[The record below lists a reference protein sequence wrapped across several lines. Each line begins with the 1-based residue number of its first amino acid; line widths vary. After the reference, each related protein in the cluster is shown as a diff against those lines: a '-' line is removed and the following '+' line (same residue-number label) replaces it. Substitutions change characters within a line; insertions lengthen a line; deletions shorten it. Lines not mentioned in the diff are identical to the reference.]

1 MDIKSQ
7 NSPQNFEISQF
18 ELDAFVDIDDKEKA
32 REWFLSFE
40 SKSKMTM
47 PESRRYKIK
56 GKKDGHSPASAMY
69 DYEDALYLSAMDEQE
84 LLVLLADRM
93 TNPNYDY
100 IAKLFYKYREMALG
114 DHNGTSMFKRLEE
127 VVNDYNNSGHGKTIL
142 QEYDS
147 CTGKAFILCVV
158 INLMNQVHERVLQSG
173 ELCYID
179 ASASFEPLNTS
190 ITLLYI
196 SCMVGAL
203 PLGLFITSDESEIT
217 LEKALNLLKTIL
229 PQHAFFGCESQV
241 GPKVF
246 LTDDSSAE
254 RNALELCWPEGIRLL
269 CTFHILQAF
278 WRWLY
283 DLKHHINKED
293 WGPIIKKMKEILY
306 TTSGSEMHTHYCEFK
321 QMFYGS
327 KIGTCTCP
335 IGMTGVPCKH
345 QGAVSVKFHISTF
358 NFLPSLASNDRMI
371 YAYIALGYVAK
382 DNSFYASLHAVT
394 TPQDL
399 QTKVGTSNN
408 NTTIEY
414 GVLSCKESNE
424 NVEIVDISAFTD
436 FLEEVR
442 RDYRDGGAQ
451 LRTALDK
458 FAEHYKA
465 AKLKSIPQL
474 TSFLYDLNRDLDPM
488 VNLRSGSMIRVQ
500 VESVKRRKTEGSGYK
515 CKLPNVIKDKEN
527 LDPQNIPSCKTRK
540 ASKKEH
546 NLSKNV
552 LKNQPN

>member
-1 MDIKSQ
+1 
-7 NSPQNFEISQF
+7 
-18 ELDAFVDIDDKEKA
+18 
-32 REWFLSFE
+32 
-40 SKSKMTM
+40 
-47 PESRRYKIK
+47 
-56 GKKDGHSPASAMY
+56 MY

-254 RNALELCWPEGIRLL
+254 RNALELCWPE
-269 CTFHILQAF
+269 
-278 WRWLY
+278 
-283 DLKHHINKED
+283 DKD
-293 WGPIIKKMKEILY
+293 
-306 TTSGSEMHTHYCEFK
+306 
-321 QMFYGS
+321 
-327 KIGTCTCP
+327 
-335 IGMTGVPCKH
+335 
-345 QGAVSVKFHISTF
+345 
-358 NFLPSLASNDRMI
+358 SL
-371 YAYIALGYVAK
+371 
-382 DNSFYASLHAVT
+382 
-394 TPQDL
+394 
-399 QTKVGTSNN
+399 
-408 NTTIEY
+408 
-414 GVLSCKESNE
+414 
-424 NVEIVDISAFTD
+424 
-436 FLEEVR
+436 
-442 RDYRDGGAQ
+442 
-451 LRTALDK
+451 
-458 FAEHYKA
+458 
-465 AKLKSIPQL
+465 
-474 TSFLYDLNRDLDPM
+474 
-488 VNLRSGSMIRVQ
+488 
-500 VESVKRRKTEGSGYK
+500 
-515 CKLPNVIKDKEN
+515 
-527 LDPQNIPSCKTRK
+527 
-540 ASKKEH
+540 
-546 NLSKNV
+546 
-552 LKNQPN
+552 